1 VDCEKSAEK
10 LNNDLWAWDGVK
22 GRKMVLVVAQ
32 GAKLA
37 SVHGVDEVEAPAKH
51 TSFLRCKKFN
61 VVFGF

>member
-1 VDCEKSAEK
+1 